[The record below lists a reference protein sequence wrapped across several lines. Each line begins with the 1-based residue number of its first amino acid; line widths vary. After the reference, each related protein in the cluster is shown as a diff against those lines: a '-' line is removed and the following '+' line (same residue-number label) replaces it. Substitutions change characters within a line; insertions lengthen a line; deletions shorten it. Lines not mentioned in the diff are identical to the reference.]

1 MDELDKRIIRR
12 LQGEFPLVAAP
23 YACLAAEI
31 GISEETL
38 LRRLDYYHRQG
49 WLRKM
54 GAVLRHRE
62 VGFTANALGAWVVP
76 AERLDE
82 AGRLMSTH
90 PRVSHCY
97 ARQPLPAWPYN
108 FYTMLHGADEDECR
122 AIAAALAAMA
132 GVDDYTLLFTVK
144 EWKKA
149 TMRYFAE
156 EGTGDAD

>member
-1 MDELDKRIIRR
+1 MDELDKKIIHR
-12 LQGEFPLVAAP
+12 LQGEFPLVADP
-23 YACLAAEI
+23 YARMAAEI

-38 LRRLDYYHRQG
+38 LSRLAYYRRQG

-62 VGFTANALGAWVVP
+62 VGFIANALGVWAVP
-76 AERLDE
+76 EERLE
-82 AGRLMSTH
+82 EMGRLMSAH
-90 PRVSHCY
+90 PRVTHCY
-97 ARQPLPAWPYN
+97 ARQPLAGWRYN

-122 AIAAALAAMA
+122 AIAAELAERT

-149 TMRYFAE
+149 TMRYFVE
-156 EGTGDAD
+156 EGTKTC